1 MIRFPAPRAALAGPP
16 RRGPRPPRSSGGRPA
31 PSSARSW
38 PREPPREGLR
48 ATLGDEPALISR
60 LLDALCAAG
69 MLYQANALFR
79 EALDAN
85 VVASPIAVES
95 LVRHGVRAGRA
106 AEVALAFDAY
116 VRAGGE
122 PTLRTFT
129 DLITALSKRELA
141 RRSRGAADDD
151 DASTTTTEPKTKTK
165 TKTKPA
171 TGGPDGNQTPDAL
184 DLWHTLL
191 ASDTLVPD
199 AQAYTAAVGA
209 YMARGSPDRAHALVR
224 EMNRRGLKPGAR
236 LYNVLIAAAGRA
248 GDVHGIRA
256 AERAMRDASVRPNAA
271 THGARVAAY
280 ARCGD
285 LSSAERALRSGMGDR
300 PSARPT
306 VHAYTALVQGLARV
320 GRVDDAL
327 D

>member
-1 MIRFPAPRAALAGPP
+1 
-16 RRGPRPPRSSGGRPA
+16 
-31 PSSARSW
+31 
-38 PREPPREGLR
+38 
-48 ATLGDEPALISR
+48 
-60 LLDALCAAG
+60 

-79 EALDAN
+79 EALDAK

-171 TGGPDGNQTPDAL
+171 TGGLDGNQTPDAL

-209 YMARGSPDRAHALVR
+209 YMARGAPDRAHALVR

-248 GDVHGIRA
+248 GDVHGICLLYTSPSP
-256 AERAMRDASVRPNAA
+256 RDATLSRMP
-271 THGARVAAY
+271 
-280 ARCGD
+280 
-285 LSSAERALRSGMGDR
+285 SSA
-300 PSARPT
+300 
-306 VHAYTALVQGLARV
+306 
-320 GRVDDAL
+320 
-327 D
+327 